1 MLHLVFNTIMETAP
15 VIYQWH
21 LDIPITIL
29 AVFIVYLYYKIAGF
43 KQQNMAFRFWV
54 AIVLFLFTEC
64 SPLHFLGMHYYFAA
78 HMITHVVLLL
88 ICGPLLVISIPNKNQ
103 SEESNPLQH
112 FSSLLHRYPWLAW
125 LAGVGIM
132 WFWHIPAIFD
142 GSFTAMNDQFSVI
155 SALHAG
161 SMLLAGILFAW
172 PLFGPFKN
180 YRIHPL
186 AGIVYL
192 FTACISCSLL
202 GLLITFAPLNTF
214 HYYANLNTIMSMKG
228 ANPWGLTLK
237 SDQQAAGLI
246 MWVPCCF
253 VYLTGCIYLLQQW
266 FASNDNPGAKIQKLK
281 PSMTDHE

>member
-1 MLHLVFNTIMETAP
+1 METTP

-21 LDIPITIL
+21 LDISIAIL
-29 AVFIVYLYYKIAGF
+29 TLFIVFMYYKIGGLR
-43 KQQNMAFRFWV
+43 QQKKVVWFWL
-54 AIVLFLFTEC
+54 AIFLFLFMEC
-64 SPLHFLGMHYYFAA
+64 SPMHFLGMHYYFSA

-88 ICGPLLVISIPNKNQ
+88 ICGPLLVLSIPNKNV
-103 SEESNPLQH
+103 SPKPAALQI
-112 FSSLLHRYPWLAW
+112 FSSVIYKYPLLAW

-142 GSFTAMNDQFSVI
+142 ASFTAMNNHFSAI
-155 SALHAG
+155 PALHAG
-161 SMLLAGILFAW
+161 SMLLAGILLAW

-180 YRIHPL
+180 YHIHPL

-214 HYYANLNTIMSMKG
+214 HYYTNLNKLMSMKG
-228 ANPWGLTLK
+228 TNPWALTLK

-266 FASNDNPGAKIQKLK
+266 FAGNDNSTQNIQKLN
-281 PSMTDHE
+281 PSMINHE

>member
-1 MLHLVFNTIMETAP
+1 METTP
-15 VIYQWH
+15 VIYLWH
-21 LDIPITIL
+21 LDIPIIVV
-29 AVFIVYLYYKIAGF
+29 AIFIISVYYKIAGF
-43 KQQNMAFRFWV
+43 SNQDKALWFWV
-54 AIVLFLFTEC
+54 AVVIFLLAEC
-64 SPLHFLGMHYYFAA
+64 SPLHFLAMHYYFAA

-88 ICGPLLVISIPNKNQ
+88 ICGPLLVISIPNKTPSVKPKLLQ
-103 SEESNPLQH
+103 S
-112 FSSLLHRYPWLAW
+112 FSKVIYEYPWLSW
-125 LAGVGIM
+125 CAGVGIM

-142 GSFTAMNDQFSVI
+142 GSFTAMNDQFSMLPV
-155 SALHAG
+155 LHTG

-172 PLFGPFKN
+172 PLFGPYKN
-180 YRIHPL
+180 YCTHPL

-214 HYYANLNTIMSMKG
+214 HYYANLNTLMGIKG

-237 SDQQAAGLI
+237 SDQQAAGMI

-266 FASNDNPGAKIQKLK
+266 FASNDNPIASIQQLK
-281 PSMTDHE
+281 PSMTDNE

>member
-1 MLHLVFNTIMETAP
+1 METTP

-21 LDIPITIL
+21 LDISIAIFSVL
-29 AVFIVYLYYKIAGF
+29 IVYLYYKIAGF
-43 KQQNMAFRFWV
+43 KQQNKAFWFWV
-54 AIVLFLFTEC
+54 AIALFLFVEC

-88 ICGPLLVISIPNKNQ
+88 ICGPLLVISIPNKNPSPHPKALQ
-103 SEESNPLQH
+103 S
-112 FSSLLHRYPWLAW
+112 FSSLLYRHPWLAW
-125 LAGVGIM
+125 FAGVGIM

-142 GSFTAMNDQFSVI
+142 GSFTAMKDQFSIIPV
-155 SALHAG
+155 LHAG

-180 YRIHPL
+180 YHIHPL

-202 GLLITFAPLNTF
+202 GLLITFAPLNTY
-214 HYYANLNTIMSMKG
+214 HYYANLNTLMSMKG
-228 ANPWGLTLK
+228 LNPWGLTLK

-253 VYLTGCIYLLQQW
+253 VYLIGCICLLQQW
-266 FASNDNPGAKIQKLK
+266 FASNDHPKANIQKLK
-281 PSMTDHE
+281 PSMIDHE

>member
-1 MLHLVFNTIMETAP
+1 METTP

-21 LDIPITIL
+21 LDISTTIL
-29 AVFIVYLYYKIAGF
+29 AVFIVYLYYIITGF
-43 KQQNMAFRFWV
+43 KQQNKAFWFWV
-54 AIVLFLFTEC
+54 AIVLFLFVEC

-88 ICGPLLVISIPNKNQ
+88 ICGPLLVISIPNKKA
-103 SEESNPLQH
+103 SPKPKVLQI
-112 FSSLLHRYPWLAW
+112 FSSVIYKYPWLAW

-142 GSFTAMNDQFSVI
+142 GSFAAMNNQFSVLP
-155 SALHAG
+155 ALHAG
-161 SMLLAGILFAW
+161 SMLLAGMLFSW

-180 YRIHPL
+180 YHIHPL

-192 FTACISCSLL
+192 FTACVSCSLL

-214 HYYANLNTIMSMKG
+214 HYYSHLSAVMKMSG
-228 ANPWGLTLK
+228 TNPWGLSLK

-253 VYLTGCIYLLQQW
+253 VYLAGCIYLLQQW
-266 FASNDNPGAKIQKLK
+266 FASNDNAKANIQKLK
-281 PSMTDHE
+281 PSTIDHE